1 MAIFCAAAVAWQQK
15 ILCAKLKFKPF
26 RFEPH
31 KFVAA
36 ELTAPGE
43 PSGKAGAS
51 QGMPAS

>member
-1 MAIFCAAAVAWQQK
+1 MAIFCAAAVAWRQK
-15 ILCAKLKFKPF
+15 ILCAKLKSKPF
-26 RFEPH
+26 RFD